1 MVVLAVLAYD
11 DMSDMERGARLLKAL
26 AYPLRLSIVLHLREG
41 ELCVHDLVE
50 RVGAAQPLVS
60 QHLTVLKSAGVIAG
74 RRQGREI
81 VYRLTDEHISHIV
94 LDALTHA
101 SEGGVA

>member
-1 MVVLAVLAYD
+1 MFNL
-11 DMSDMERGARLLKAL
+11 ERGAGLLKAL
-26 AYPLRLSIVLHLREG
+26 ANPLRLSLVMHLREG

-60 QHLTVLKSAGVIAG
+60 QHLSVLRAAGVIAG
-74 RRQGREI
+74 RRRGRE
-81 VYRLTDEHISHIV
+81 VLYRVTDEHITHIA

-101 SEGGVA
+101 SEGGNA

>member
-1 MVVLAVLAYD
+1 
-11 DMSDMERGARLLKAL
+11 
-26 AYPLRLSIVLHLREG
+26 VLHLREG

-60 QHLTVLKSAGVIAG
+60 QHLTVLRSAGVIAG

-81 VYRLTDEHISHIV
+81 LYRLTDEHISHIV
-94 LDALTHA
+94 LDALTHG
-101 SEGGVA
+101 SEGGAA

>member
-1 MVVLAVLAYD
+1 ML
-11 DMSDMERGARLLKAL
+11 DMERGARLLKAL

-50 RVGAAQPLVS
+50 RVGVAQPLVS

-101 SEGGVA
+101 SEGGTT